1 LKPKLRFLLT
11 SLAALSFGFS
21 SASVAACGEQFNSTT
36 RQIIE
41 SPNFTIAYEPSVWP
55 IPVGKLFAVRVQ
67 VCSASSSDVV
77 SGLKIDADMPAHKH
91 GMNYKPSVSKQ
102 SDTVFLAQGLMF
114 HMPGQWR
121 MQFEFETSANPSQK
135 VRASKE
141 HLIE

>member
-1 LKPKLRFLLT
+1 VSSKLWFLFA
-11 SLAALSFGFS
+11 SLGVLCCAFS
-21 SASVAACGEQFNSTT
+21 SASFAACGEQFNSTS

-67 VCSASSSDVV
+67 VCSKNSSDVV

-102 SDTVFLAQGLMF
+102 SDTVFFAQGLMF

-121 MQFEFETSANPSQK
+121 LQFEFETSANPSQK
-135 VRASKE
+135 VRAYKE